1 VDTDLILLLDNS
13 ANVSPNNFH
22 KVRIFMDRFAATFTA
37 HRGSRLGLR
46 VFATQPQTIFELDN
60 IQTPAEMSLHILAAP
75 YFGAQG
81 SYVHNALDE
90 AREEYQRLGDADVP
104 QNVVLITSGPS
115 FDSRL
120 TREAGQALKAAGVR
134 SFAVGV
140 TDTVVDSELLDIAG
154 GEQEQVYKAKTY
166 EGLEEFLQ
174 DLILGACNNEVS
186 EYCCRMCTQLFY

>member
-13 ANVSPNNFH
+13 ANVSPTDYD

-46 VFATQPQTIFELDN
+46 VFATQPQTIFELNN
-60 IQTPAEMSLHILAAP
+60 IQTPAEMSQHILTAP
-75 YFGAQG
+75 YFGSKG

-90 AREEYQRLGDADVP
+90 ARKEYQRLGHADVP

-120 TREAGQALKAAGVR
+120 TQEAGQALKAAGVR

-140 TDTVVDSELLDIAG
+140 TDHVVDSELLDIAG

-166 EGLEEFLQ
+166 EGLEEVLQ
-174 DLILGACNNEVS
+174 DLIDGVCNNEVS
-186 EYCCRMCTQLFY
+186 TVDCCRM